1 MKIKSAIILCTLLA
15 APACD
20 GEDAEGFESSASA
33 DDRGPPEP
41 GRYTVTAENLMVRSK
56 AQSYAMGRL
65 VKGQAMD
72 IHYGDDNGWAYGF
85 AYGDVNRCVWVQFS
99 VTDDKGATTTYFDV
113 TQHDEH
119 KKQCDEEHKNIEPE
133 EFTQRTNGDPNS
145 GSSTKINACGHA
157 DHWNNWNW
165 NEKTG
170 VPASRGLLPE
180 GTGVEWR
187 YITID
192 GAGAMVMLAKDD
204 WVFVPSDCLSV

>member
-1 MKIKSAIILCTLLA
+1 MCILACAYTPTRPLPTLA
-15 APACD
+15 ATRNPPAT
-20 GEDAEGFESSASA
+20 APAPSNP
-33 DDRGPPEP
+33 GPPVAPLDLCPDADETLNDY
-41 GRYTVTAENLMVRSK
+41 R
-56 AQSYAMGRL
+56 
-65 VKGQAMD
+65 
-72 IHYGDDNGWAYGF
+72 DDDG
-85 AYGDVNRCVWVQFS
+85 CP
-99 VTDDKGATTTYFDV
+99 
-113 TQHDEH
+113 DEQPIQ
-119 KKQCDEEHKNIEPE
+119 K
-133 EFTQRTNGDPNS
+133 TNGDPNS

-170 VPASRGLLPE
+170 VPASRGILPE